1 MNRGPIAPPID
12 EAVTA
17 SDVLVIGP
25 AGTGC
30 GLAGVGA
37 GVGVGVVAPEPPPH
51 PASTADAAIAAD
63 PANRRRRVIRGFVR

>member
-37 GVGVGVVAPEPPPH
+37 GVGVVAPEPPPH